1 MFVKIL
7 YDNKGRRGFKTGHGF
22 SCLVNGKILFD
33 AGEDAESLLDNM
45 ARMKVSLSRI
55 EAVVISHDH
64 WDHSG
69 GLWEILKRKKKL
81 KVYAC
86 PKFSDEFK
94 TCVKELGGKLILAD
108 KFIEVSKNI
117 YVTGQI
123 GAKYKGK
130 YLAEQALVVRG
141 KRGISVITGCAHPGI
156 SRIVKHVERKFETEG
171 LYMVFGGFHL
181 HELVRS
187 GIDNIISEFKE
198 AGITKAGPSHCT
210 GDKAVR
216 IFKGQYGKNFVP
228 VKAGSIVE
236 L

>member
-94 TCVKELGGKLILAD
+94 TCVKEVGGKLILAD
-108 KFIEVSKNI
+108 KFIEISNNI

-123 GAKYKGK
+123 GAKHKGR

-141 KRGISVITGCAHPGI
+141 KKGISVITGCAHPGI
-156 SRIVKHVERKFETEG
+156 SRIVKHVERKFETDQ

-181 HELVRS
+181 HELARA
-187 GIDNIISEFKE
+187 GIDKIISEFKE
-198 AGITKAGPSHCT
+198 VGVTKAGPSHCT

-228 VKAGSIVE
+228 VNAGSIIE

>member
-7 YDNKGRRGFKTGHGF
+7 YDKKGRRGFKTGHGF

-45 ARMKVSLSRI
+45 ARMKVSLSKI

-81 KVYAC
+81 KVYGC

-156 SRIVKHVERKFETEG
+156 SRIVKHVERKFETDQ

-181 HELVRS
+181 HELVRA
-187 GIDNIISEFKE
+187 GIDKIISEFKE
-198 AGITKAGPSHCT
+198 AGITKVGPSHCT

-228 VKAGSIVE
+228 VKAGSIIE